1 MTFQDLTNEEILFL
15 YLENLDEY
23 NRYQSIIKTKK
34 VVDEIDLMGA
44 GFISIGYD
52 LTDDDLNDL
61 IKDRH
66 YLFVVSLH
74 KKLELIASIIT
85 EADPALVDQ
94 VNETYQKRF

>member
-1 MTFQDLTNEEILFL
+1 MTFQDLTNEEIMFL

-44 GFISIGYD
+44 GFISIGYE

-61 IKDRH
+61 INDRH

-74 KKLELIASIIT
+74 KKLELIASIIG
-85 EADPALVDQ
+85 EADPVLVEK